1 MRCRRGRAV
10 APDNWRS
17 QYVGRHDRGTFAAH
31 GPLRRRASEERG
43 PVVARP
49 SNYPEEFRREAV
61 QIALATE
68 DSRASVARL
77 LGVNETTLCNRWPT
91 T

>member
-1 MRCRRGRAV
+1 M
-10 APDNWRS
+10 
-17 QYVGRHDRGTFAAH
+17 
-31 GPLRRRASEERG
+31 
-43 PVVARP
+43 ARP

-77 LGVNETTLCNRWPT
+77 LGVNETTLPNRWPT
-91 T
+91 TYPNRPGAAGAFEECVPACSTSPPPDANTTVGDGGTCEATW